1 MQPAPT
7 PSHPSTAT
15 LQVVY
20 LDGSPAS
27 PELYKDRPVY
37 VVKNYKG
44 IESIIQANKDA
55 GLFFFEKKTLAFF
68 KSKIGTYL
76 GYGVFITKETD
87 PNGKTACTIRVA
99 LADGS
104 VQTFGD
110 FHSFAH
116 ARTAGA
122 CGKRLVRLLAEGKQ
136 VVFYNFTK
144 WVLENEN
151 TNTEASERSNL
162 LKVLLDEQD
171 RLEQDLIS
179 GDIE

>member
-1 MQPAPT
+1 MKTKTQPTSPAP
-7 PSHPSTAT
+7 STSQA
-15 LQVVY
+15 VY

-27 PELYKDRPVY
+27 PELYKDRPLY
-37 VVKNYKG
+37 IVKNYKG
-44 IESIIQANKDA
+44 IESIIQANKAA
-55 GLFFFEKKTLAFF
+55 GLFFFEKRTLAFF

-76 GYGVFITKETD
+76 GNGVFITKETN
-87 PNGKTACTIRVA
+87 PKGKTACTIRVA

-122 CGKRLVRLLAEGKQ
+122 CGKRLARLLAEGKQ

-144 WVLENEN
+144 WVLEKP
-151 TNTEASERSNL
+151 TA
-162 LKVLLDEQD
+162 
-171 RLEQDLIS
+171 
-179 GDIE
+179 

>member
-1 MQPAPT
+1 MPNTTQQTQPA
-7 PSHPSTAT
+7 TAT
-15 LQVVY
+15 PAEVVFI
-20 LDGSPAS
+20 DGSKAS
-27 PELYKDRPVY
+27 PELYQDRPLY
-37 VVKNYKG
+37 VVRNYKG
-44 IESIIQANKDA
+44 IESIMQANRDA
-55 GLFFFEKKTLAFF
+55 GLFFFEKKTMSFF

-110 FHSFAH
+110 FHSFGN

-136 VVFYNFTK
+136 VVKDNFTK
-144 WVLENEN
+144 WVLE
-151 TNTEASERSNL
+151 TPS
-162 LKVLLDEQD
+162 V
-171 RLEQDLIS
+171 
-179 GDIE
+179 